1 MSRPRTTRQ
10 GDRASFRGSRQGCEA
25 EARQAEA
32 GNHSGSDSVGYA
44 GAVDRERDCGEDAA
58 TVEDA
63 SSAARACWPAGGGAG
78 DRVMSRQ
85 EMWDRVRM
93 AWSMLA
99 GRSDRDV
106 QPGRPRESAAPPP
119 AEAAAIEAEGF
130 AEEALPWL
138 DAVYRFSIRLTRG
151 DEDAA
156 EDLVQ
161 ETFLR
166 AHRFWHTFERG
177 TNAKSW
183 LFTICRN
190 TYLKEKQRLRSRRE
204 QPASDLDARV
214 EALSAAS
221 AFERATT
228 SPEEDLFNRLIDDQ
242 VVSAIDALPDEYREV
257 LVLSD
262 LGDLKYAEI
271 AEVLDIPIGTVR
283 SRLFRARSRLQ
294 ERLRKFAIAS
304 GYVQETA

>member
-1 MSRPRTTRQ
+1 
-10 GDRASFRGSRQGCEA
+10 
-25 EARQAEA
+25 
-32 GNHSGSDSVGYA
+32 
-44 GAVDRERDCGEDAA
+44 
-58 TVEDA
+58 
-63 SSAARACWPAGGGAG
+63 
-78 DRVMSRQ
+78 
-85 EMWDRVRM
+85 MWDGVRM

-119 AEAAAIEAEGF
+119 AEAGAIEAEGF

-151 DEDAA
+151 DADAA

-190 TYLKEKQRLRSRRE
+190 TYLKEKQRVRSRRE
-204 QPASDLDARV
+204 QPAADLDARV

-221 AFERATT
+221 AFERSAT
-228 SPEEDLFNRLIDDQ
+228 SPEEDLFSRLIDDQ

-283 SRLFRARSRLQ
+283 SRLFRARNRLQ
-294 ERLRKFAIAS
+294 KRLREYAVAS
-304 GYVQETA
+304 GYIQETA